1 MNNEGPHPSRH
12 PRDDVTAERLRVAFR
27 RFNPFMVAMW
37 RLGLGRWMNVWPAG
51 SGRIFV
57 LGHTGRRTGSRRW
70 TPLNYAIVD
79 GELYCTAGF
88 GTGSDWYRN
97 VMAEPRVEVWPPG
110 ERWVG
115 IVDDVSDHPERIR
128 LLREVLVASGFA
140 ARVAGIDPRRMDDET
155 LAAAT
160 APYCLLRIRRAAGA
174 EPLPA
179 PLPAHPRPCDLSWW
193 WAVVA
198 AFAVARRARRATS
211 LSRIRR

>member
-1 MNNEGPHPSRH
+1 M
-12 PRDDVTAERLRVAFR
+12 DDATAERLRGVFR
-27 RFNPFMVAMW
+27 RINPFMAAMW
-37 RLGLGRWMNVWPAG
+37 RLGLGRWVNVWPAG

-97 VMAEPRVEVWPPG
+97 VMAQPRVEVWPPG

-115 IVDDVSDHPERIR
+115 IVEDVSDDPQRIR
-128 LLREVLVASGFA
+128 LLREMLVASGFA
-140 ARVAGIDPRRMDDET
+140 ARAAGIDPRRMDEES

-160 APYCLLRIRRAAGA
+160 RPYCLLRIRRAAGA

-179 PLPAHPRPCDLSWW
+179 HPRPGDRRWW

-198 AFAVARRARRATS
+198 AFVVALRARRTTS

>member
-1 MNNEGPHPSRH
+1 M
-12 PRDDVTAERLRVAFR
+12 DDATAEQLRVAFR

-70 TPLNYAIVD
+70 TPLNFAIVD
-79 GELYCTAGF
+79 GELSCTAGF

-97 VMAEPRVEVWPPG
+97 VKAEPRVEVWTPG

-115 IVDDVSDHPERIR
+115 IVEDVSDHPERIR

-140 ARVAGIDPRRMDDET
+140 ARVAGTDPRRMDDES
-155 LAAAT
+155 LAAVT
-160 APYCLLRIRRAAGA
+160 SPYRLLRIRRVADA
-174 EPLPA
+174 A
-179 PLPAHPRPCDLSWW
+179 PLPAHPRPGDLTWW

-198 AFAVARRARRATS
+198 GSVVALGVCRRATS
-211 LSRIRR
+211 STRINR